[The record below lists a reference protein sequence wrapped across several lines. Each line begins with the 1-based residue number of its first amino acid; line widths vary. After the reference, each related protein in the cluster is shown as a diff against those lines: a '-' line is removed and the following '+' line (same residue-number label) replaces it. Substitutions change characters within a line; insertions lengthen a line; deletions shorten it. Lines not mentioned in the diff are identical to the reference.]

1 MLRPD
6 KVPDDLKRGPFTI
19 PQAEAAGISRF
30 QLRGPAWRRVARGAY
45 VWSGL
50 PPDLRYRL
58 LALARHVPA
67 GSAFSG
73 LTAAW
78 IYGLLDRPPDSVA
91 VEATA
96 PRGVV
101 VCDRADL
108 RFLRCELAA
117 GDVTKRCAL
126 PVTSPVRTCFDLARR
141 LPLVAGVTAVDAA
154 LHRKLLE
161 VEHLRRYVAQRP
173 GWRGVS
179 QARCVID
186 LSEPAT
192 ESPMESQLRLLMVRG
207 GLPRPEPQVSIY
219 DRHGV
224 FVARLDLFYRAANL
238 GVEYDGSA
246 HRDSLAADARRLN
259 RLLRAGVSVLRY
271 TAGDVYNRPDEVV
284 EEVRAELAARKHP
297 GFVRP

>member
-1 MLRPD
+1 MVAPCCGQIRCLTTSSGDLSQSRKLRRPAY
-6 KVPDDLKRGPFTI
+6 PGFSFADLPG
-19 PQAEAAGISRF
+19 AAS
-30 QLRGPAWRRVARGAY
+30 RGAHMCGPDCRLTCATAF
-45 VWSGL
+45 WRSRAMCL
-50 PPDLRYRL
+50 RDLR
-58 LALARHVPA
+58 
-67 GSAFSG
+67 SG

-78 IYGLLDRPPDSVA
+78 IYELLDRPPDSVA

-117 GDVTKRCAL
+117 GDVVEPLRQYG
-126 PVTSPVRTCFDLARR
+126 AR
-141 LPLVAGVTAVDAA
+141 
-154 LHRKLLE
+154 
-161 VEHLRRYVAQRP
+161 RP

-224 FVARLDLFYRAANL
+224 VVARLDLFYRAANL
-238 GVEYDGSA
+238 GLEYDGSA

-271 TAGDVYNRPDEVV
+271 TAGDVYNRPHEVV
-284 EEVRAELAARKHP
+284 EELRAELAARKHP
-297 GFVRP
+297 AFVC